1 MLDFFRRSNIS
12 LLLYVFALSSLS
24 LIEAK
29 HSEEKNCGTF
39 HCTPGQQC
47 VEINPKQYECVCRI
61 ACKKHNRPV
70 CGSDGVTYPNHCEL
84 HRTACVEERKIRILH
99 KNKCAEEANQDKV
112 SKDVKMHKPHQNR
125 PHQKGHKVH
134 KLNPHR
140 KDLKAHKS
148 RPQHPHRK
156 DDQIPKL
163 EKNENGILKPLVCFQ
178 VERDALHR
186 LIIDWFKKKTNQ
198 KEWRNSDKGYKEM
211 LDHQFN
217 ACDRN
222 VDHKLD
228 PDELLQCTEKNITM
242 KNHRPYHISEL
253 HILRGLC
260 IDALVTMC
268 DDNGD
273 WFLNP
278 KEFKKCLALDFVPP
292 TKECSLEGRLYKD
305 GAETKVSCN
314 TCICACGNWVCT
326 GTQCP
331 EKDGVPEFFLPGK
344 IKMGHL
350 PSRKERR
357 ILLKG
362 FEASK
367 VIPISRV
374 EKEIELL
381 SSKEEQT
388 MQQVEH
394 FVQQLKHKVMK
405 HERKQRQNEM
415 KKNEHHRFG
424 SRLGQH
430 HHKN

>member
-1 MLDFFRRSNIS
+1 MLDFYHRRQLKSIC
-12 LLLYVFALSSLS
+12 LLFQLLALTCVSLS
-24 LIEAK
+24 FVEAR
-29 HSEEKNCGTF
+29 HSEEKNCGVF
-39 HCTPGQQC
+39 HCTPGEEC
-47 VEINPKQYECVCRI
+47 VETKPQNFECVCRI

-70 CGSDGVTYPNHCEL
+70 CGSDGVTYANHCEL
-84 HRTACVEERKIRILH
+84 HRTACIEERKIRIVH
-99 KNKCAEEANQDKV
+99 KNKCPGRKV
-112 SKDVKMHKPHQNR
+112 
-125 PHQKGHKVH
+125 QKGHSQ
-134 KLNPHR
+134 P
-140 KDLKAHKS
+140 
-148 RPQHPHRK
+148 K
-156 DDQIPKL
+156 DDQTPKL
-163 EKNENGILKPLVCFQ
+163 DKNENGVLKPLVCFQ

-186 LIIDWFKKKTNQ
+186 LIIDWFKKKTNH
-198 KEWRNSDKGYKEM
+198 KDWKSSGNGYKDM
-211 LDHQFN
+211 LDHQFS
-217 ACDRN
+217 ACDHSA
-222 VDHKLD
+222 DQKLD

-273 WFLNP
+273 WYLNT
-278 KEFKKCLALDFVPP
+278 KEFKKCMALDFKPP

-331 EKDGVPEFFLPGK
+331 KKDGMPEFFLPGK

-357 ILLKG
+357 VLLKG

-374 EKEIELL
+374 EKELERL
-381 SSKEEQT
+381 STQEENT
-388 MQQVEH
+388 MKQVEE
-394 FVQQLKHKVMK
+394 FVQQLKHKARLQ
-405 HERKQRQNEM
+405 ERKQHQSEM
-415 KKNEHHRFG
+415 QKKENHH
-424 SRLGQH
+424 SKARLD
-430 HHKN
+430 